1 MFALGTLLDGE
12 PIINL
17 PPKVVELK
25 KVDFTEE
32 ERDFYTRLEIDSRA
46 QFKVCFYWKSNLE
59 IISIFFHISGYHVP
73 FPSFFRKFNCNIV
86 NVVNMLFLYSFC
98 MQINQFFEPLHLF
111 VRNMQL
117 LELLNKIM
125 LTSY

>member
-46 QFKVCFYWKSNLE
+46 QFKVCLYWKSNLE
-59 IISIFFHISGYHVP
+59 IISILS
-73 FPSFFRKFNCNIV
+73 
-86 NVVNMLFLYSFC
+86 YSWLSC
-98 MQINQFFEPLHLF
+98 SLSPFFEKKNNCYIVMWWTCYF
-111 VRNMQL
+111 YTL
-117 LELLNKIM
+117 L
-125 LTSY
+125 YVY